1 MEITIPTALKS
12 LSSAGTAIKEL
23 TAWHKKAKGD
33 ARALIGELKDNLIST
48 WLPRTGLASA
58 R

>member
-23 TAWHKKAKGD
+23 TWPRHSKDLAGEDGAVKENGV
-33 ARALIGELKDNLIST
+33 ARDRGTCLS
-48 WLPRTGLASA
+48 W
-58 R
+58 